1 MSINNLINNSINDEL
16 IEIISSAIF
25 TQEFANL
32 VESMNKPRFTIKQ
45 LNIKPRDATYWD
57 KQFIMPTLKKPGAQR
72 KYTLTQSI
80 WIKLIEQMRSL
91 GINLEVIKKLK
102 ENILQPKIDLSE
114 ISPEFIKY
122 FADKINSKSEIKISE
137 DEILSEL
144 KKDQSTFLDKT
155 VFAVIILRSQIHCI
169 ANKNGEFYL
178 YDPAEF
184 HKIISNDSVFKDF
197 ISKPYFCLSIS
208 EAYQSLV
215 KEWSPKPFIE
225 EISILSRTELEIL
238 KMIRRKDVNSI
249 SIRYKNGDPI
259 LVELEEQNKISM
271 EQRFLDIIAK
281 NGYQKISVSTQNGQI
296 VHYQNKIQI
305 KLNKGTK

>member
-16 IEIISSAIF
+16 IEIISSEIF
-25 TQEFANL
+25 TEEFANL

-57 KQFIMPTLKKPGAQR
+57 KQNILPSLIKPGLQR

-102 ENILQPKIDLSE
+102 ENILQPKIDLPE
-114 ISPEFIKY
+114 ISPEFLKY
-122 FADKINSKSEIKISE
+122 FIEKINSKGEIIISE

-155 VFAVIILRSQIHCI
+155 VFAIIILRAQIHCI

-208 EAYQSLV
+208 DAYQSLV